1 MGVGVGAA
9 ILGSAV
15 IGGAV
20 AAKGAKDAAKS
31 QAAAASNVADSADY
45 AADLSYKLGNDQLN
59 FEKEQYTANKSLS
72 DRVVNSQIDMMN
84 ANEKRAS
91 DYSNYEIN
99 TFRPLEQ
106 GLVRD
111 AEQFNTAAYQE
122 QQASKAA
129 ADVGKAHTNA
139 QGANQ
144 RAMMAMGIN
153 PNSGKFAS
161 MQNQSALD
169 IAAQKASAMTN
180 SRLQAEQIGYARK
193 LDAAGLGRNLSG
205 NSTAAYGLAG
215 TMGNSAVNNQMA
227 PGQQYS
233 QGAGAASGIIMNGA
247 NNSTNAALQIA
258 GLPNY
263 EGAAQMAFGSQL
275 AGAAMNYGLKK
286 YG

>member
-1 MGVGVGAA
+1 MGFLSDIWDGITGKTAA
-9 ILGSAV
+9 EFQE
-15 IGGAV
+15 
-20 AAKGAKDAAKS
+20 K
-31 QAAAASNVADSADY
+31 NVNTLNEQSKY
-45 AADLSYKLGNDQLN
+45 ATDLANKLGNDHLD
-59 FEKEQYTANKSLS
+59 FEKQQYADGK
-72 DRVVNSQIDMMN
+72 VVADKVVGAQLGMMD

-91 DYSNYEIN
+91 DYYNYEVS
-99 TFRPLEQ
+99 TYRPLEQ

-111 AEQFNTAAYQE
+111 AENFNTAAYQE
-122 QQASKAA
+122 QLASKAA

-233 QGAGAASGIIMNGA
+233 QGSSAASGIILNGA
-247 NNSTNAALQIA
+247 NNRTQVLSQFM
-258 GLPNY
+258 GLKDPRS
-263 EGAAQMAFGSQL
+263 EAIQDIFGMASGAAINY
-275 AGAAMNYGLKK
+275 AMS
-286 YG
+286 

>member
-72 DRVVNSQIDMMN
+72 DRVVNSQIDMMG

-111 AEQFNTAAYQE
+111 AERFNTAAYQE

-233 QGAGAASGIIMNGA
+233 QGSSAASGIILNGA
-247 NNSTNAALQIA
+247 NNRTQVLSQFM
-258 GLPNY
+258 GLKDPRS
-263 EGAAQMAFGSQL
+263 EAIQDIFGMASGAAINY
-275 AGAAMNYGLKK
+275 AMS
-286 YG
+286 